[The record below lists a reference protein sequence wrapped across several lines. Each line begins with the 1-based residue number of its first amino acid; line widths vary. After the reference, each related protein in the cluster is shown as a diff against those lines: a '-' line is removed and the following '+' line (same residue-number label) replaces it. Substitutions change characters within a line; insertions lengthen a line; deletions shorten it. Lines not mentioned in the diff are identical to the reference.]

1 MRNLANENVECPSV
15 FIIMN
20 PWCGSVMAEASPDD
34 VRRAVSVP
42 LLGATIRRLRQTKS
56 FTLQE
61 LADASGVSVGM
72 ISQIERDL
80 ANPSLRVLCQLRD
93 ALEASIGEL
102 LADELPDTGD
112 PAGAD
117 PDFVVR
123 GSDRRV
129 LELGYVRKQLLS
141 PTRQGSTQLMIL
153 ELPPHAASGE
163 LRSPHEKGGLVI
175 EGACVLTVAGEEAL
189 LEEGDSFLFDG
200 TEAHS
205 FRNPHAS
212 ISRLLWVMAPP
223 RVERHL

>member
-1 MRNLANENVECPSV
+1 
-15 FIIMN
+15 
-20 PWCGSVMAEASPDD
+20 MAEASPED

-102 LADELPDTGD
+102 LADEPPTSD
-112 PAGAD
+112 PKPAD
-117 PDFVVR
+117 PSFVVR
-123 GSDRRV
+123 ATDRRV

-141 PTRQGSTQLMIL
+141 PTRPGSTQLMIL

-163 LRSPHEKGGLVI
+163 LRSPHEKAGLVI
-175 EGACVLTVAGEEAL
+175 EGGCVLTVAGEEAT

-205 FRNPHAS
+205 FRNPNAS

-223 RVERHL
+223 RIERHL